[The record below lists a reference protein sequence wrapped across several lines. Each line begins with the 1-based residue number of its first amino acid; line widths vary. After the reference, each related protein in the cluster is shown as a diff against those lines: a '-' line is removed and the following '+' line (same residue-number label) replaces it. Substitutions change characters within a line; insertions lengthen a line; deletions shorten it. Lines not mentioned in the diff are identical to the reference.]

1 MRTGIIFEVSPSD
14 RRRLER
20 VVRDRKAAQKHV
32 WRASIILLSADGVG
46 TAAIMR
52 HNHQVSA
59 LVSYQI
65 EKGAPSMDGLHIL
78 QWMASGTGMVAAIL
92 VAWNAGSK
100 VSGIGFVIFSLSSVL
115 WISASIIDGN
125 NPLAIQNIVLF
136 FINLFGI
143 HRYLW
148 RSNNSAGKA
157 TS

>member
-1 MRTGIIFEVSPSD
+1 
-14 RRRLER
+14 
-20 VVRDRKAAQKHV
+20 
-32 WRASIILLSADGVG
+32 
-46 TAAIMR
+46 
-52 HNHQVSA
+52 
-59 LVSYQI
+59 
-65 EKGAPSMDGLHIL
+65 MDGLHIL